1 MSLRSVVSDSCDLE
15 IVWRSVDIG
24 DSRRHNVSDAIQDA
38 ANAAATLV
46 AAFAAHDRDAYFDC
60 FTPDATF
67 IFYTTP
73 TVLTSRAA
81 FEREWDLWEREHGF
95 RVLACD
101 SRDQHV
107 TPLTDAAAIFT
118 HRVGTRARFDDET
131 VETDERETIIFQ
143 LQPDGRWLAV
153 HEHLSPFPTQ

>member
-1 MSLRSVVSDSCDLE
+1 
-15 IVWRSVDIG
+15 
-24 DSRRHNVSDAIQDA
+24 VSDAIQDV

-46 AAFAAHDRDAYFDC
+46 ATFAAHDREAYFGC

-67 IFYTTP
+67 IFHTTP

-81 FEREWDLWEREHGF
+81 FEREWDRWEREDGF

-101 SRDQHV
+101 SHDQHV
-107 TPLTDAAAIFT
+107 TPLTDAAIFT
-118 HRVGTRARFDDET
+118 HRVATRARVGNET
-131 VETDERETIIFQ
+131 VETDERETIVFQ

-153 HEHLSPFPTQ
+153 HEHLSPFPAQ